1 MPGLSGLSN
10 QSFERNSRF
19 FPLAALLPVPL
30 PVVDFAAPLFFEAA
44 ISFSP
49 SIMKGPFPFLGGPA
63 LISFL
68 ASP

>member
-1 MPGLSGLSN
+1 
-10 QSFERNSRF
+10 
-19 FPLAALLPVPL
+19 
-30 PVVDFAAPLFFEAA
+30 VDFAAPLFFEAA

-49 SIMKGPFPFLGGPA
+49 SIMKGPYPFLGGPA